1 MGIVAIVDILITA
14 SSVQVQVEL
23 YATQVVEY
31 TDIWCSAY
39 PSPPAGADPIDTI
52 HHVHMLNPQ
61 NDLNIMPPLLVD
73 AFGVP
78 LATESPYW
86 IVCHADELTYGI
98 VHHHLLQTIVTT
110 HTPDG
115 CHTGVH
121 LIDPSG
127 SEIHLDIHGPI
138 QDTSVDLGHTNY
150 YKFPSG
156 IRGLSVYDVPR
167 PLPADSSLKITCCR
181 GQECVFWVTLYVC
194 PECTGPREDGLRSEL
209 LSSGW
214 DAGACSPCFDDSR
227 KTISFHKHVNANAAT
242 YNEMVYNTHDEIA
255 VVFGLEGCVYAP
267 WCARLPGPHPFG
279 GGGCGRD
286 GDCPSPFNML

>member
-23 YATQVVEY
+23 HATQVVEY

-39 PSPPAGADPIDTI
+39 PFPPAGADPIDTI

-73 AFGVP
+73 AFGIP

-115 CHTGVH
+115 CHTEFTLSIPLAARSTWTFMDLFRTRV
-121 LIDPSG
+121 LTS
-127 SEIHLDIHGPI
+127 
-138 QDTSVDLGHTNY
+138 DTPTTTSSRLASV
-150 YKFPSG
+150 
-156 IRGLSVYDVPR
+156 V
-167 PLPADSSLKITCCR
+167 
-181 GQECVFWVTLYVC
+181 
-194 PECTGPREDGLRSEL
+194 
-209 LSSGW
+209 
-214 DAGACSPCFDDSR
+214 
-227 KTISFHKHVNANAAT
+227 
-242 YNEMVYNTHDEIA
+242 
-255 VVFGLEGCVYAP
+255 
-267 WCARLPGPHPFG
+267 
-279 GGGCGRD
+279 
-286 GDCPSPFNML
+286 